1 MKLLN
6 SIALIIILLLAG
18 DSNLRAGDSPN
29 PRTEWERTVEA
40 AKKVFDPSPA
50 IQLIKETV
58 GELGK

>member
-6 SIALIIILLLAG
+6 SIPLIIILLLAG
-18 DSNLRAGDSPN
+18 DSNQRAESPN
-29 PRTEWERTVEA
+29 PRPEWERTVEA

-50 IQLIKETV
+50 IRLIKETL